1 VILSPVTGEF
11 STGSVRQSKPLRV
24 ETLAIGIKQFEEKKG
39 IDLMD
44 AKELIEKIAYNV
56 IQGRVEAEDEG
67 VDPGLEG
74 QPGVTELVEQA
85 IETDVDIKQIVLE
98 GLSAPME
105 LVGGKYESGEYL
117 IPDMLAAAECVGAA
131 MDILGPKMLEAG
143 VESKGKF
150 IIATV
155 HGDLHDI
162 GKNIVAIML
171 KGAGY
176 EVIDLGNNIP
186 TPRII
191 DAVKDTGAPFLGLSA
206 LLTTTM
212 RVMGD
217 VVNGLTESGV
227 RDQVKVLIGGAPTSS
242 KFATEV
248 GADAHCRDAFQ
259 AIEVLKKLA
268 G

>member
-1 VILSPVTGEF
+1 MD
-11 STGSVRQSKPLRV
+11 
-24 ETLAIGIKQFEEKKG
+24 EKE
-39 IDLMD
+39 I
-44 AKELIEKIAYNV
+44 IEKIAYNV

-67 VDPGLEG
+67 VDQGLEG

-85 IETDVDIKQIVLE
+85 IEQDVNIKRIVLE
-98 GLSAPME
+98 GLSEPME
-105 LVGGKYESGEYL
+105 AVGAKYESGEYL
-117 IPDMLAAAECVGAA
+117 IPDMLASAECVGAA

-155 HGDLHDI
+155 FGDLHDI

-186 TPRII
+186 TARIVE
-191 DAVKDTGAPFLGLSA
+191 AVRETGAPYLGLSA

-212 RVMGD
+212 RVMGE
-217 VVNGLTESGV
+217 VVESLEENQL
-227 RDQVKVLIGGAPTSS
+227 RDKVKVLIGGAPTSS
-242 KFATEV
+242 TFAAEV

-259 AIEVLKKLA
+259 AIDVLKQL
-268 G
+268 GG